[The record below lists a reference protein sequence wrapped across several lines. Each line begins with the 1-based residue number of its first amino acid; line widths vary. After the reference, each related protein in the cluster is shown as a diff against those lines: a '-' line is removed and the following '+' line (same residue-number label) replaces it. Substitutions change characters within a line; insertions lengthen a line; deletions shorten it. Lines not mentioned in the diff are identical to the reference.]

1 MKKKLRMLL
10 SAICVLSLGTAAFT
24 TACAGD
30 ETPVHK
36 HRCIDRE
43 AVAATCSSDGNIAF
57 QECLYCGDYFVDNKK
72 VEHEAVVV
80 PSDPSLHTMEHNEAN
95 EASCLRDGNVEY
107 YQCTVCEDTFEDAAG
122 EKPLADPVIYGKHV
136 LKKINAGDATCYIK
150 EHTEHFVCEVCHQV
164 VKGEENSDE
173 NKSSLNEVYSGKMSE
188 HNFVDGVCANAGCG
202 AKQVTPELNTNVVC
216 DASAE
221 TATEN
226 ALATVGSWH
235 ALKGE
240 ADNTSVKSENG
251 ALKINL
257 DSNADSVSSVRLVN
271 VPAKED
277 GTAYIGVY
285 KIEFDL
291 KVTKYNEA
299 DAEKTLR
306 IGFSLRSGAGT
317 GKGDIVDYSATLRKT
332 AEADTHHIELFV
344 ETTEA
349 GQLLQIELG
358 NVAAANTE
366 KEIEIS
372 GIGYT
377 FYPEAARTFV
387 NRLDVTLPEGLPEA
401 VYYAITRISSDSE
414 ATTKVPLGQWRY
426 YQGSGSRNNGGKAE
440 GNGFY
445 NGSSITFSGYFGK
458 GSDERLYHRPNVP
471 VGSKITVS
479 FDLSMTMDGVVKV
492 KTAASQTHNL
502 KAGVIQK
509 VSISYTVTSSNY
521 IKLELGVN
529 GVSGAKFPDNGS
541 VTFDINNVVCKA
553 EELGEVHTMGPKVE
567 AKTATCTE
575 AGNAE
580 YYYCSD
586 CKKYFADEAGTTDIT
601 NSWSIPALGHA
612 MTHFDAVTQSTCY
625 QKSHPEYYHCGN
637 CKLFYSDEEG
647 NTELENIEFG
657 EKLQHNY
664 VDGVCSNAGCG
675 AKKVTD
681 VGFSIA
687 EGAAGT
693 VGNTVKD
700 ALIKNPGTWA
710 VQYSD
715 RNAAITVSEDK
726 TTLTADITTGNAFI
740 RFIPATEGNAF
751 VGAYRV
757 SFDFV
762 VTGTGSVTYTVGY
775 SVQNMSTTLAGDT
788 AANGEMS
795 VDFEAGK
802 TYRFTAYIETLN
814 EGEFFQFTVRNITQ
828 KFTLSNFVLEY
839 EPEAAKTGAYAV
851 ERIAFAQTAENPPVE
866 NNEAMLPE
874 TKFGKAA

>member
-1 MKKKLRMLL
+1 
-10 SAICVLSLGTAAFT
+10 
-24 TACAGD
+24 
-30 ETPVHK
+30 
-36 HRCIDRE
+36 
-43 AVAATCSSDGNIAF
+43 
-57 QECLYCGDYFVDNKK
+57 
-72 VEHEAVVV
+72 
-80 PSDPSLHTMEHNEAN
+80 
-95 EASCLRDGNVEY
+95 
-107 YQCTVCEDTFEDAAG
+107 
-122 EKPLADPVIYGKHV
+122 
-136 LKKINAGDATCYIK
+136 
-150 EHTEHFVCEVCHQV
+150 
-164 VKGEENSDE
+164 
-173 NKSSLNEVYSGKMSE
+173 
-188 HNFVDGVCANAGCG
+188 
-202 AKQVTPELNTNVVC
+202 
-216 DASAE
+216 
-221 TATEN
+221 
-226 ALATVGSWH
+226 
-235 ALKGE
+235 
-240 ADNTSVKSENG
+240 
-251 ALKINL
+251 
-257 DSNADSVSSVRLVN
+257 
-271 VPAKED
+271 
-277 GTAYIGVY
+277 
-285 KIEFDL
+285 
-291 KVTKYNEA
+291 
-299 DAEKTLR
+299 
-306 IGFSLRSGAGT
+306 
-317 GKGDIVDYSATLRKT
+317 
-332 AEADTHHIELFV
+332 
-344 ETTEA
+344 
-349 GQLLQIELG
+349 
-358 NVAAANTE
+358 
-366 KEIEIS
+366 
-372 GIGYT
+372 
-377 FYPEAARTFV
+377 
-387 NRLDVTLPEGLPEA
+387 
-401 VYYAITRISSDSE
+401 
-414 ATTKVPLGQWRY
+414 
-426 YQGSGSRNNGGKAE
+426 
-440 GNGFY
+440 
-445 NGSSITFSGYFGK
+445 
-458 GSDERLYHRPNVP
+458 
-471 VGSKITVS
+471 
-479 FDLSMTMDGVVKV
+479 MDGVVKV

-502 KAGVIQK
+502 KAGIIQK

-529 GVSGAKFPDNGS
+529 DVSGAKFPDNGS
-541 VTFDINNVVCKA
+541 VTFDINNVVCKV
-553 EELGEVHTMGPKVE
+553 EELGIVHTMGPRVE
-567 AKTATCTE
+567 AKAATCTE

-687 EGAAGT
+687 EGAVGT

-700 ALIKNPGTWA
+700 TLIKNPGTWA

-726 TTLTADITTGNAFI
+726 TTLTADI

-839 EPEAAKTGAYAV
+839 EPEAAKTSAYAV